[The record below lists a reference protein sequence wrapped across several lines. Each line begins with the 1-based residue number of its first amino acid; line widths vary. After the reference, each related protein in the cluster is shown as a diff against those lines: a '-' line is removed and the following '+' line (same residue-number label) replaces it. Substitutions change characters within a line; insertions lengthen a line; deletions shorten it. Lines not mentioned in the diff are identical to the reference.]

1 MKEYSVFITRVT
13 RIPIKAKNKDDVY
26 QKIQGLSDDYIEK
39 YDFDEHIDIEE
50 EKWRKIYCF

>member
-13 RIPIKAKNKDDVY
+13 SIPIKAKNKDDVY

-50 EKWRKIYCF
+50 EK